1 MTLPAPTVPR
11 PARAED
17 ALPGVTDQAG
27 AGQPRRHRGCYWDL
41 EQAAW
46 VRFTRVPLPRE
57 ALD

>member
-17 ALPGVTDQAG
+17 ALAG
-27 AGQPRRHRGCYWDL
+27 APAQGSTGRARHHVGCYWDL

-46 VRFTRVPLPRE
+46 VPYSPVPLPRLP
-57 ALD
+57 LD